1 MRSFQKAGSD
11 RVKQLKY
18 SSLIITVLYL
28 FLFFYP
34 SFASAHAYI
43 LKSTPYE
50 NEIIQEAPKKVS
62 IEFDEKIQ
70 TSFHSIEVF
79 DSSGKRVDQK
89 NGGVNAENPSI
100 IECNLDKNLPNG
112 TYSIQWRVVS
122 SDGHPVQ
129 GVIPFQIGNGGAQ
142 DSSNDHESKGYSPKF
157 DLIIIRWLQYMS
169 NACFLGILFFSLF
182 VLRKELLN
190 DTWVFTILSKM
201 AKLSIMILAL
211 SIILSLP
218 LQATIESGL
227 SWGKVLSVEVFS
239 DILENT
245 LFGEMWILQICC
257 LFFVFVATYF
267 VHKTN
272 FKPLWIWISFVLGI
286 GLILSKTFTSHAT
299 SSTNVYLTIPL
310 DFIHLLSAS
319 IWIGSIVTLVA
330 LIPLSRKTDTKTLYF
345 DTIHRFSKWGIL
357 FVLLLTI
364 TGFCSSISFVP
375 NLRSLLFTDYGRV
388 LLGKIFLLM
397 IMMVFAAVNF
407 VKGKRNRE
415 TGLTSSLWGEL
426 LLGISILILSV
437 LLTNLPTAMA
447 SPGPFK
453 ETNKDK
459 QGSSITFEATPN
471 VIGENDFVLSL
482 KNKKGQPM
490 KGIEQVTLTFT
501 SLEMDMGDDT
511 KTLTKVKDGKY
522 KGQGM
527 NFNMAGRWNVHV
539 HVLTKDLETI
549 DTDFKVRVGSQ

>member
-1 MRSFQKAGSD
+1 M
-11 RVKQLKY
+11 
-18 SSLIITVLYL
+18 TVISL

-70 TSFHSIEVF
+70 TSFNSIEVF
-79 DSSGKRVDQK
+79 DSSGKRVDQE
-89 NGGVNAENPSI
+89 NGGVNAKSPSI
-100 IECNLDKNLPNG
+100 IECDLDENLPNG

-122 SDGHPVQ
+122 SDGHPVK
-129 GVIPFQIGNGGAQ
+129 GSIPFQIGKGDAQ
-142 DSSNDHESKGYSPKF
+142 GSSNEHESKGYIPTF
-157 DLIIIRWLQYMS
+157 DLIIIRWLQYTS

-182 VLRKELLN
+182 VLGKELKN
-190 DTWVFTILSKM
+190 DSWVLKILSKM
-201 AKLSIMILAL
+201 AKLSIMIAAL
-211 SIILSLP
+211 SMILSLP

-227 SWGKVLSVEVFS
+227 GWGKVLSVGVLS
-239 DILENT
+239 DVLKNT

-257 LFFVFVATYF
+257 LFFLFISTYF
-267 VHKTN
+267 LEQTN
-272 FKPLWIWISFVLGI
+272 FKRLWLWISFVLGM
-286 GLILSKTFTSHAT
+286 GLILSKAFTSHAA

-319 IWIGSIVTLVA
+319 IWIGSIVTLAA
-330 LIPLSRKTDTKTLYF
+330 LIPLGKKTDTKTLYF

-357 FVLLLTI
+357 LVLLITI
-364 TGFCSSISFVP
+364 TGFFSSISFIP
-375 NLRSLLFTDYGRV
+375 NLRSLLFTNYGRV
-388 LLGKIFLLM
+388 LLGKVLLLM
-397 IMMVFAAVNF
+397 VMMVFAAVNF
-407 VKGKRNRE
+407 VKGKRNRGK
-415 TGLTSSLWGEL
+415 GLTSSLWGEL
-426 LLGISILILSV
+426 ITGLLILILSV
-437 LLTNLPTAMA
+437 ILTNLPTAMA

-459 QGSSITFEATPN
+459 QGSSITFEVTPN
-471 VIGENDFVLSL
+471 VIGENHFILSL
-482 KNKKGQPM
+482 KNKKGLPM
-490 KGIEQVTLTFT
+490 KEIEQVTLTFT
-501 SLEMDMGDDT
+501 SLEMDMGDDP
-511 KTLTKVKDGKY
+511 KTLVKVQDGKY
-522 KGQGM
+522 EGQGM

>member
-1 MRSFQKAGSD
+1 M
-11 RVKQLKY
+11 
-18 SSLIITVLYL
+18 TVLYL
-28 FLFFYP
+28 FIFFYP
-34 SFASAHAYI
+34 SLVSAHAYI

-62 IEFDEKIQ
+62 IEFDERIQ
-70 TSFHSIEVF
+70 TSFNSIEVF

-100 IECNLDKNLPNG
+100 IECNLDESLPNG

-129 GVIPFQIGNGGAQ
+129 GVIPFQIGNGNAQ
-142 DSSNDHESKGYSPKF
+142 DSSNDHESKGYSPKI

-182 VLRKELLN
+182 VLRKELIN
-190 DTWVFTILSKM
+190 DTWVLTIISKI

-211 SIILSLP
+211 SMILSLP

-245 LFGEMWILQICC
+245 FFGEIWILQICC
-257 LFFVFVATYF
+257 LFFVFIAAYF
-267 VHKTN
+267 IQKTN
-272 FKPLWIWISFVLGI
+272 FKPLWMWVSFILGT
-286 GLILSKTFTSHAT
+286 GLILSKTFTSHAA

-345 DTIHRFSKWGIL
+345 DTIHRFSKWGVL
-357 FVLLLTI
+357 FVLLLT
-364 TGFCSSISFVP
+364 TSGFFSSISFIP

-388 LLGKIFLLM
+388 LLGKVFLLM

-415 TGLTSSLWGEL
+415 KGLTSSLWGEL
-426 LLGISILILSV
+426 ITGLSVLILSV

-453 ETNKDK
+453 ETNKDN

-511 KTLTKVKDGKY
+511 KTLIKVQNGKY
-522 KGQGM
+522 EGQGM